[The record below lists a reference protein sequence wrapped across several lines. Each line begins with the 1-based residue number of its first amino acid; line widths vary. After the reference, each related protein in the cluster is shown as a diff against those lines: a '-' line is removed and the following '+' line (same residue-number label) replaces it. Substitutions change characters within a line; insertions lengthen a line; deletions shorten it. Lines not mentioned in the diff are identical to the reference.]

1 MAVKL
6 DTVKQGLA
14 DLYAVERVLG
24 HGAMASVFLAQD
36 RAKAER
42 VAIKVLRPE
51 FAVTLVGDRFHQE
64 VAILKS
70 LDHPNILPLINSGET
85 RSLVYYVMPFARG
98 GSLRQQLVREKQL
111 SLEQTIA
118 IARDVAAA
126 LDYAHGK
133 NIVHRDI
140 KPGNILFEDGRA
152 TICDFGV
159 ARALIAAGGERISS
173 SGLIVGTP
181 YYMSPEQASGDPELG
196 AASDIYSL
204 ACVVYEMLVGEP
216 PFAGTSV
223 RAVMAKHAR
232 ERPPSLRVVR
242 PELPQ
247 RVEQAVHQALAK
259 DPGQRPGSGEEFVKM
274 LTRAG

>member
-1 MAVKL
+1 MTVQLDAVK
-6 DTVKQGLA
+6 QALA
-14 DLYAVERVLG
+14 DRYAVERVLG
-24 HGAMASVFLAQD
+24 YGTMASVFFARDCRSGQC
-36 RAKAER
+36 

-70 LDHPNILPLINSGET
+70 LDHPNILPLIDSGET
-85 RSLVYYVMPFARG
+85 RSVVYYVMPFARG
-98 GSLRQQLVREKQL
+98 GSLRAQLVREKQL
-111 SLEQTIA
+111 SLERTIP
-118 IARDVAAA
+118 IARDVAAG

-140 KPGNILFEDGRA
+140 KPGNILFEEGRA

-196 AASDIYSL
+196 PASDIYSL

-216 PFAGTSV
+216 PFSGPSV
-223 RAVMAKHAR
+223 RAVMAKHVR
-232 ERPPSLRVVR
+232 ERPPSLRVVQ

-247 RVEQAVHQALAK
+247 RVEEAVHQALAK